1 MTLWHIAWN
10 YLWNRKFTT
19 AMTIFSVSLGVALIT
34 AVLTLREE
42 TRKRFEEEGQAIDL
56 VVGKGNTLQM
66 VLSSIYL
73 LDAPTPPVPYSV
85 YEQLKKEEDVTGAF
99 PITLGDMAFRFRIV
113 GCTRDLMTFDWEDPR
128 YHPYQLLE
136 GRYFEKPFEAVIGS
150 EVARVT
156 GMKLGTQFV
165 GAHGVVE
172 HTGTPYTVVGIL
184 QTSGTPN
191 DRGVFTDLESTW
203 LSHKH
208 GAEEGDAEGEGEA
221 EGEAEHA
228 HAHDEKII
236 TAVLV
241 KLYSPT
247 QRFEFS
253 RKVLREYNAIPVVP
267 VEEIR
272 KLYDQLLNVAKTI
285 LLAIGYLVV
294 VISSIS
300 ILIGLYL
307 SIIQRK
313 KDLAIMRALGASRG
327 EIFGSVLIEAFWV
340 TLLGIGSG
348 WLLSAVVCAGL
359 NVFLVRQIGFAV
371 PPMAWTPDIVTA
383 YSAVMLMGMIAGILP
398 AWQAYRSDIARDL
411 AEL

>member
-19 AMTIFSVSLGVALIT
+19 AMTMLSVALGVALIT

-42 TRKRFEEEGQAIDL
+42 TRKRFEEEGQAIDI
-56 VVGKGNTLQM
+56 VAGKGNTLQL
-66 VLSSIYL
+66 VLSTIYL
-73 LDAPTPPVPYSV
+73 LDAPTKPIPYSV
-85 YEQLKKEEDVTGAF
+85 YEQLKQEEDVTGAF
-99 PITLGDMAFRFRIV
+99 PITLGDTAFGSRIV
-113 GCTRDLMTFDWEDPR
+113 GCTREMLEFDWEDPR
-128 YHPYQLLE
+128 YKPYQLAE
-136 GRYFEKPFEAVIGS
+136 GRYFEKPFEAVIGAQ
-150 EVARVT
+150 VARNR
-156 GMKLGTQFV
+156 GLKLGDAFV

-172 HTGTPYTVVGIL
+172 HTDNPYTVVGVL
-184 QTSGTPN
+184 APSGTPN
-191 DRGVFTDLESTW
+191 DRGIFTDLHSTW
-203 LSHKH
+203 LSHEH
-208 GAEEGDAEGEGEA
+208 GEDEEEHTEGEHT
-221 EGEAEHA
+221 EGEDGHA
-228 HAHDEKII
+228 HEEERMV
-236 TAVLV
+236 TAVLI

-253 RKVLREYNAIPVVP
+253 SRIARNYNVLPVVP

-340 TLLGIGSG
+340 TLLGLAAG
-348 WLLSAVVCAGL
+348 WFMSALVCAVL
-359 NVFLVRQIGFAV
+359 NVYLAERIGFTV
-371 PPMAWTPDIVTA
+371 PPFATTPDIVTA
-383 YSAVMLMGMIAGILP
+383 YSAVLLMGLIAGLLP
-398 AWQAYRSDIARDL
+398 AWQAYRSNVARDL

>member
-19 AMTIFSVSLGVALIT
+19 AMTVLSVALGVALIT

-66 VLSSIYL
+66 VLSAIYL
-73 LDAPTPPVPYSV
+73 LDAPTPPIPYSI

-113 GCTRDLMTFDWEDPR
+113 GCTRELMTFDWEDPR
-128 YHPYQLLE
+128 YHPYQLAE
-136 GRYFEKPFEAVIGS
+136 GRYFEKPFEAVIGA
-150 EVARVT
+150 EVVRVT
-156 GMKLGTQFV
+156 GMKIGDQFV

-184 QTSGTPN
+184 ATSGTPN

-208 GAEEGDAEGEGEA
+208 GNDGDGAESEG

-228 HAHDEKII
+228 HEEEPII
-236 TAVLV
+236 TAVLL

-253 RKVLREYNAIPVVP
+253 RKVARTYNAIPVVP

-340 TLLGIGSG
+340 TLLGIGAG

-359 NVFLVRQIGFAV
+359 NIFLVRQIGFAV

-398 AWQAYRSDIARDL
+398 AWQAYRSDVARDL

>member
-1 MTLWHIAWN
+1 MSLWHIAWS

-19 AMTIFSVSLGVALIT
+19 VMTVVSVALGVALIT
-34 AVLTLREE
+34 AVLSLREE
-42 TRKRFEEEGQAIDL
+42 TRKRFEEEGQAIDI
-56 VVGKGNTLQM
+56 VVGKGNTLQL
-66 VLSSIYL
+66 VLSTIYFLDNPPRPIPLSIC
-73 LDAPTPPVPYSV
+73 DR
-85 YEQLKKEEDVTGAF
+85 LKKEEDVTGVF
-99 PITLGDMAFRFRIV
+99 PVTLGDSAVGFRIV
-113 GCTRDLMTFDWEDPR
+113 GCTKELMTFDWGDPR
-128 YHPYQLLE
+128 YHPYKLAD
-136 GRYFEKPFEAVIGS
+136 GRYFEKPFEAVIGAQ
-150 EVARVT
+150 VAMNT
-156 GMKLGTQFV
+156 GLKIGSQFV
-165 GAHGVVE
+165 GSHGVVE

-184 QTSGTPN
+184 ERSGTPN

-203 LSHKH
+203 ISHEH
-208 GAEEGDAEGEGEA
+208 HDEDGEGESDGGH
-221 EGEAEHA
+221 EEHQEE
-228 HAHDEKII
+228 EKEV

-247 QRFEFS
+247 QRFEMT
-253 RKVLREYNAIPVVP
+253 RHIMKDYNVMPVVP

-348 WLLSAVVCAGL
+348 WLTSAAVCAGL
-359 NVFLVRQIGFAV
+359 NVYLIQKIGFSV
-371 PPMAWTPDIVTA
+371 PPLATTPDIVTA
-383 YSAVMLMGMIAGILP
+383 YSAVLLMGMIAGLLP
-398 AWQAYRSDIARDL
+398 AWQAYRSNVAHDL

>member
-19 AMTIFSVSLGVALIT
+19 AMTMLSVALGVALIT

-42 TRKRFEEEGQAIDL
+42 TRKRFEEEGQAVDL

-66 VLSSIYL
+66 VLSAIYL
-73 LDAPTPPVPYSV
+73 LDAPTPPIPYSI

-113 GCTRDLMTFDWEDPR
+113 GCTRDLMTFDWDSST
-128 YHPYQLLE
+128 YHPYVLAE
-136 GRYFEKPFEAVIGS
+136 GRYFEKPFEAVIGA

-156 GMKLGTQFV
+156 GMTLGSQFV

-172 HTGTPYTVVGIL
+172 HSGTPYTVVGML
-184 QTSGTPN
+184 QTSSTPN
-191 DRGVFTDLESTW
+191 DRGIFTDLESTW

-208 GAEEGDAEGEGEA
+208 GEDEEGDVPEG

-228 HAHDEKII
+228 HEAEPVI

-253 RKVLREYNAIPVVP
+253 RKVLRTYNAVPVVP

-348 WLLSAVVCAGL
+348 WLLSALVCAGL
-359 NVFLVRQIGFAV
+359 NIFLVRQIGFAV

-398 AWQAYRSDIARDL
+398 AWQAYRSDVARDL